1 MKRRSSIALIA
12 AYLAVLILPVALTV
26 AGVTQFVSGALPPD
40 RRPAVRL
47 GAILDESFQRG
58 TTRWLENHRRLFG
71 FPVYVDNSALYH
83 LFGETRVG
91 ARVRLGRDPRVLFV
105 DEDVEYL
112 DLREHNLPTADAV
125 DALAARIASV
135 QARLR
140 ARGQALVPVI
150 APAKTSVYRDQVDPR
165 WLRFAGRTPSDV
177 EVYDRLTAALTAHGV
192 AFVDM
197 RAGLTRG
204 AHPRAEV
211 WAPTARHW
219 SDFAACLTLAEVVGV
234 RARLLDRPPTPYPCV
249 LGHRRAD
256 RRHDDFDLWRILN
269 VWGARPPTFDVP
281 FAIHAPPAAGEAR
294 TAALFV
300 GTSFNLALVRDA
312 AASERFGA
320 IHLHW
325 YDSRMIAWPEDV
337 SVPTAAGAPAW
348 RDQLVDSDLIVLDL
362 MEAALYS
369 GHVYVDNFLTESL
382 RAAPTLPRW
391 Q

>member
-47 GAILDESFQRG
+47 GAILDESFQHAFTGWFEGHRG
-58 TTRWLENHRRLFG
+58 LLGHA
-71 FPVYVDNSALYH
+71 VHVDNGVLYRI
-83 LFGETRVG
+83 FGETRVG
-91 ARVRLGRDPRVLFV
+91 SRVRLGRGRVLFI
-105 DEDVEYL
+105 DEDIDYL
-112 DLREHNLPTADAV
+112 NRREHNLPTADAV
-125 DALAARIASV
+125 DALAVRIASV

-281 FAIHAPPAAGEAR
+281 FAIHAPPAAGDAR
-294 TAALFV
+294 AAALFV

-312 AASERFGA
+312 AAGQRFGA

-348 RDQLVDSDLIVLDL
+348 RATVDDAELIVLDL
-362 MEAALYS
+362 MEAAVFS
-369 GHVYVDNFLTESL
+369 GHGYLHAFLTH
-382 RAAPTLPRW
+382 AAALPPTRGR
-391 Q
+391 